1 MAFFI
6 MPSPSSCSSSW
17 PTCQSRH
24 LMGPSNATARVASHC
39 GGRVASAMALVCVI
53 FIHEVHAL
61 VDVVSGSESSTDSP
75 RAGLDWRDWEKRE
88 INEAGNVQQACQ
100 PFVCQLTSLVS
111 QLTDLVCQCFL
122 LVLLRFFSYLII

>member
-1 MAFFI
+1 MVVEA
-6 MPSPSSCSSSW
+6 
-17 PTCQSRH
+17 
-24 LMGPSNATARVASHC
+24 
-39 GGRVASAMALVCVI
+39 ASAMALVCAI
-53 FIHEVHAL
+53 FVHAVDAL

-88 INEAGNVQQACQ
+88 INETGNVQQAFQ

-111 QLTDLVCQCFL
+111 QLIDLVCQCFL